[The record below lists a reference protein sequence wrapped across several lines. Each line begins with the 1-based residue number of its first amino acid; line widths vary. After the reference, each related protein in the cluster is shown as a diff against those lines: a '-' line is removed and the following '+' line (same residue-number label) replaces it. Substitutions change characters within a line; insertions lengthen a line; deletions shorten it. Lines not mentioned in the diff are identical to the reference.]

1 MKPVLLG
8 VDLQNDFLCEGNLEP
23 VMAAAIFST
32 SPNRIADFLRRARA
46 GILKI
51 NGSTA
56 NAAVDLP
63 FGSWKASGMG
73 SPTMAL
79 PIASSSLACTQYIWR
94 KSYEQL

>member
-63 FGSWKASGMG
+63 FGGWKASGIG
-73 SPTMAL
+73 PAEHG
-79 PIASSSLACTQYIWR
+79 PAASSSLACTQYIWR

>member
-23 VMAAAIFST
+23 VMAAAIFTT
-32 SPNRIADFLRRARA
+32 SPKRIEDFLRRARA

-63 FGSWKASGMG
+63 FGGWKASGIGPAEHGPANREFFTRMQ
-73 SPTMAL
+73 S
-79 PIASSSLACTQYIWR
+79 IYLA
-94 KSYEQL
+94 